1 MKQEEK
7 EFLDQI
13 DLHQNIVHKVCRM
26 YTNNKDDHD
35 DLFQEILLQ
44 LWQAYPRFKGN
55 SKLTTWMYRVALY
68 TAISRNK
75 KKQRLVSESIDSKA
89 YEYYENHDPYRY
101 ENLRMAISTLSE
113 TDKALVMLYLE
124 EKPYKEIA
132 DIMGLTE
139 TNVGVRLNRVKKKLK
154 EILVI
159 R

>member
-1 MKQEEK
+1 M
-7 EFLDQI
+7 
-13 DLHQNIVHKVCRM
+13 HQNIVHKVCRM

>member
-1 MKQEEK
+1 MKEK

-13 DLHQNIVHKVCRM
+13 DQHQNIVHKVCRM
-26 YTNNKDDHD
+26 YTDNRDDHE

-44 LWQAYPRFKGN
+44 LWQAYPRFKGD

-68 TAISRNK
+68 TAISRHK
-75 KKQRLVSESIDSKA
+75 KKQRIVSEGIDSKA
-89 YEYYENHDPYRY
+89 YEYYENNDPYRY
-101 ENLRMAISTLSE
+101 ENLRMAIDTLSE
-113 TDKALVMLYLE
+113 TDKALVMLYLD

-139 TNVGVRLNRVKKKLK
+139 TNVGVRLNRIKKKLK
-154 EILVI
+154 EILVT

>member
-1 MKQEEK
+1 MKLKEK

-13 DLHQNIVHKVCRM
+13 DQHQNIVHKVCRM
-26 YTNNKDDHD
+26 YTDNRDDHE

-44 LWQAYPRFKGN
+44 LWQAYPRFKGD

-68 TAISRNK
+68 TAISRHK
-75 KKQRLVSESIDSKA
+75 KKQRIVSEGIDSKA
-89 YEYYENHDPYRY
+89 YEYYENNDPYRY
-101 ENLRMAISTLSE
+101 ENLRMAIDTLSE
-113 TDKALVMLYLE
+113 TDKALVMLYLD

-139 TNVGVRLNRVKKKLK
+139 TNVGVRLNRIKKKLK
-154 EILVI
+154 EILVT